1 MSSVQSIWKFSRP
14 HTIIGSVVSIVTLY
28 VMSKGDWQNDHL
40 LLLLKALI
48 TGMTCNLYIVGI
60 NQIVDIDL
68 DKINKPFLPLASGEM
83 KLPTARFIVYS
94 SFTIAALLA
103 ASISPELFLVVTC
116 SMAIG
121 WAYSCP
127 PLSLRRHHLPAAL
140 SISIVRGLMVNLGAY
155 RVFNSEMNGTKD
167 LTGDILVLTLFIVT
181 FSIVIAWFK
190 DLPDVIGD
198 RQFKIK
204 SIAVLY
210 SPKVAIGAGQLI
222 LSLAYIYSIFY
233 YLSHE
238 QRDLVLGIGHI
249 LLFSLF
255 QVNMWMVRKQTEFK
269 GFYKRF
275 WLLFFA
281 EYVMYLVAYLLRQ
294 SL

>member
-1 MSSVQSIWKFSRP
+1 MSSLKSVWKFSRP
-14 HTIIGSVVSIVTLY
+14 HTIIGSVVSIITLY
-28 VMSKGDWQNDHL
+28 VMSNGDWQSAHL
-40 LLLLKALI
+40 LLLLKALV
-48 TGMTCNLYIVGI
+48 TGITCNLYIVGI
-60 NQIVDIDL
+60 NQIVDVEL

-83 KLPTARFIVYS
+83 TISTARVIVYS
-94 SFTIAALLA
+94 CFTIASLLA
-103 ASISPELFLVVTC
+103 ASISLELFLVVTS

-155 RVFNSEMNGTKD
+155 RVFNSEMNGSYD
-167 LTGDILVLTLFIVT
+167 LSGDILVLTLFIVT

-210 SPKVAIGAGQLI
+210 SPIVAIRAGQLI
-222 LSLAYIYSIFY
+222 LSTAYSLSIIYYFLDDSYNMVLA
-233 YLSHE
+233 
-238 QRDLVLGIGHI
+238 IGHI
-249 LLFSLF
+249 LLFVLF
-255 QVNMWMVRKQTEFK
+255 QVNMWKVRKQIEFK

-281 EYVMYLVAYLLRQ
+281 EYLLYLSAYLLK
-294 SL
+294 

>member
-1 MSSVQSIWKFSRP
+1 MSSLKSVWKFSRP
-14 HTIIGSVVSIVTLY
+14 HTIIGSVVSIITLY
-28 VMSKGDWQNDHL
+28 VMSNGDWQSAHL
-40 LLLLKALI
+40 LLLLKALV
-48 TGMTCNLYIVGI
+48 TGITCNLYIVGI
-60 NQIVDIDL
+60 NQIVDVEL

-83 KLPTARFIVYS
+83 TISTARVIVYS
-94 SFTIAALLA
+94 CFTIASLLA
-103 ASISPELFLVVTC
+103 ASISLELFLVVTS

-155 RVFNSEMNGTKD
+155 RVFNSEMNGSYD
-167 LTGDILVLTLFIVT
+167 LSGDILVLTLFIVT

-210 SPKVAIGAGQLI
+210 SPIVAIRAGQLI
-222 LSLAYIYSIFY
+222 LSTAYSLSFIYYFLDDSYNMVLA
-233 YLSHE
+233 
-238 QRDLVLGIGHI
+238 IGHI
-249 LLFSLF
+249 LLFVLF
-255 QVNMWMVRKQTEFK
+255 QVNMWKV
-269 GFYKRF
+269 
-275 WLLFFA
+275 
-281 EYVMYLVAYLLRQ
+281 
-294 SL
+294 

>member
-1 MSSVQSIWKFSRP
+1 MSSLKSVWKFSRP

-28 VMSKGDWQNDHL
+28 VMSKGDWQSDHL

-48 TGMTCNLYIVGI
+48 TGITCNLYIVGI

-83 KLPTARFIVYS
+83 KLPTARIIVYS
-94 SFTIAALLA
+94 CFTIAALLA
-103 ASISPELFLVVTC
+103 ASISLELFLVVTC

-127 PLSLRRHHLPAAL
+127 PFSLRQHHLPAAL

-155 RVFNSEMNGTKD
+155 RVFNSEMNGTYD
-167 LTGDILVLTLFIVT
+167 LSGDILVLTLFIVT

-190 DLPDVIGD
+190 DLPDVVGD

-210 SPKVAIGAGQLI
+210 SPKVAIRAGQLI
-222 LSLAYIYSIFY
+222 LSIAYAYSIFY
-233 YLSHE
+233 YLSKEHYN
-238 QRDLVLGIGHI
+238 LVLGIGHI
-249 LLFSLF
+249 LLFALF
-255 QVNMWMVRKQTEFK
+255 QVNMWKVRKQTEFK

-281 EYVMYLVAYLLRQ
+281 EYVLYLLAY
-294 SL
+294 SLK